1 MGASAQT
8 SIWLVLINN
17 VAAAVHRSPAHVT
30 TALRRATGKSAVAW
44 IITGRLAE
52 ARRRLVSSDER
63 VDVIFGLRTVQG
75 ELVVQSANSEL
86 DAALTERSKF
96 QIVANLKRDEAEGAK
111 RTLSFDDCFIEG
123 KSFALSSGGSVSTT
137 YTFTATRAR
146 EE

>member
-1 MGASAQT
+1 MPTIYSANR
-8 SIWLVLINN
+8 SSVLVNGTAIEGLQSL
-17 VAAAVHRSPAHVT
+17 VYRVVT
-30 TALRRATGKSAVAW
+30 ERQDVRAIGT
-44 IITGRLAE
+44 
-52 ARRRLVSSDER
+52 DER

-75 ELVVQSANSEL
+75 ELVVQSANTEL
-86 DAALTERSKF
+86 DTHLTDRSKF

>member
-1 MGASAQT
+1 MPTIYSANR
-8 SIWLVLINN
+8 SSVLVNGTAIEGLQSL
-17 VAAAVHRSPAHVT
+17 VYRVVT
-30 TALRRATGKSAVAW
+30 ERQDVRAIGT
-44 IITGRLAE
+44 
-52 ARRRLVSSDER
+52 DER

-75 ELVVQSANSEL
+75 ELVVQSANTEL
-86 DAALTERSKF
+86 DTHLTDRSKF

-123 KSFALSSGGSVSTT
+123 KSFSLSSGGSVSTT

>member
-1 MGASAQT
+1 MPTIYSANR
-8 SIWLVLINN
+8 SSVLVNGTAIEGLQSL
-17 VAAAVHRSPAHVT
+17 VYRVVT
-30 TALRRATGKSAVAW
+30 ERQDVRAIGT
-44 IITGRLAE
+44 
-52 ARRRLVSSDER
+52 DER

-75 ELVVQSANSEL
+75 ELVVQSANTEL
-86 DAALTERSKF
+86 DTHLTDRSKF
-96 QIVANLKRDEAEGAK
+96 QIVANLKRDEAEGAR